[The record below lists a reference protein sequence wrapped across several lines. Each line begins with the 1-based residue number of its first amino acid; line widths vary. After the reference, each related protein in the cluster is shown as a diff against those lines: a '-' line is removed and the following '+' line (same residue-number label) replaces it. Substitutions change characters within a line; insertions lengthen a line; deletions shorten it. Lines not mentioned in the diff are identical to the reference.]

1 MRRMTSSVRLRRALV
16 VSLLPLLAMCTGAP
30 ESRRVADRFMEL
42 YYGQSNVAEA
52 VKLSTGA
59 AKAKLEGELAAIR
72 GMAPVAAAD
81 EPHVG
86 FRLSSSNAGTTQATY
101 AYTIDARADGDSLI
115 ATVVLSSDGGQW
127 LVTSLVE
134 NEETG
139 S

>member
-1 MRRMTSSVRLRRALV
+1 MRRMTSVRLV

-42 YYGQSNVAEA
+42 YYGQSDVAAA

-59 AKAKLEGELAAIR
+59 AKAKLEGELAALQ

-81 EPHVG
+81 KPHVG
-86 FRLSSSNAGTTQATY
+86 FRLSSENAGAAQATY
-101 AYTIDARADGDSLI
+101 VYAIDARAAGDSLT

-134 NEETG
+134 NNEKG

>member
-1 MRRMTSSVRLRRALV
+1 
-16 VSLLPLLAMCTGAP
+16 
-30 ESRRVADRFMEL
+30 MEL

-59 AKAKLEGELAAIR
+59 AKAKLEGELAALR

-81 EPHVG
+81 KPHVG
-86 FRLSSSNAGTTQATY
+86 FRLSSGNAGTAQATY
-101 AYTIDARADGDSLI
+101 AYTIDAHAAGDSLT
-115 ATVVLSSDGGQW
+115 ATVVLSGEGGQW

>member
-1 MRRMTSSVRLRRALV
+1 MRRMTSARLRRPLV

-42 YYGQSNVAEA
+42 YYGQSDVAEA

-59 AKAKLEGELAAIR
+59 AKAKLEGELAALQ

-81 EPHVG
+81 KPHVG
-86 FRLSSSNAGTTQATY
+86 FRLSSGNAGTTQATY
-101 AYTIDARADGDSLI
+101 AYAIDARAAGDSLT

-134 NEETG
+134 YDEKG